1 MSLRTSLAATLLL
14 ISWWNNAPAQDKV
27 VPPANTGLVLEMAFI
42 KSAPPAYQTVYSSDS
57 ANPGNLSFRFGRV
70 AGWQLPP
77 GTQPVGLVRVLPVLR
92 DKAVIVRV
100 SVLRGKHMESEE
112 AVGTYTLGE
121 NEKVLVEAAKNFGVE
136 PFEIKV
142 IRLSSLPTNL
152 PAVEN
157 KLPSLD
163 VVGVEQVVSSLPF
176 IKITFRNLSEKSIE
190 AVYFE
195 VLQGDRLIGRS
206 MPQGKEG
213 YPLMLHGDAYEWS
226 IPLGTRSDGIA
237 GNYLPA
243 VIKDQRVVITGIFF
257 SDGTSEGAPNTDL
270 LKRLRHGR
278 KIELRRILPLFEN
291 ALAQSDSD
299 LSDGPAKLRLQVEA
313 LNYKLTAD
321 EQEELN
327 KTLTVKEQASNLVE
341 NSSYIIKKDLLD
353 FLKHFPA
360 VMDGKLFRT
369 WLVRA
374 KDHYS
379 NWLVRLETVP
389 VPPN

>member
-14 ISWWNNAPAQDKV
+14 ISLSSAARPQEKVAHPAD
-27 VPPANTGLVLEMAFI
+27 TGLVLEMSFL
-42 KSAPPAYQTVYSSDS
+42 KSKPPTYQTVYRPDS
-57 ANPGNLSFRFGRV
+57 PNPGNFSFRFGRV
-70 AGWQLPP
+70 ASWQLPV
-77 GTQPVGLVRVLPVLR
+77 GAQPVGAVRVLPVLMG
-92 DKAVIVRV
+92 KAVKVQV
-100 SVLRGKHMESEE
+100 SVMRGKYLDPEN

-121 NEKVLVEAAKNFGVE
+121 NEKVIVEAAKNFGVE

-157 KLPSLD
+157 KFPSLE
-163 VVGVEQVVSSLPF
+163 VVGIEQVVTALPV
-176 IKITFRNLSEKSIE
+176 IKIKFRNLSEKSIE
-190 AVYFE
+190 AVYLE
-195 VLQGDRLIGRS
+195 VLQGDRSIGMS

-213 YPLMLHGDAYEWS
+213 HPLMLPGDAHEWS

-243 VIKDQRVVITGIFF
+243 VIKEQRVVITGIFF
-257 SDGTSEGAPNTDL
+257 SDGTSEGDPNTDL
-270 LKRLRHGR
+270 LMRLRHGR

-291 ALAQSDSD
+291 ALAHSDSD
-299 LSDGPAKLRLQVEA
+299 LSNGPAQLRLQVEA
-313 LNYKLTAD
+313 LSYKLTSD

-327 KTLTVKEQASNLVE
+327 KTLKVKEHGSSLIENSSNLV
-341 NSSYIIKKDLLD
+341 KKDLLD
-353 FLKHFPA
+353 FLKRFPPL
-360 VMDGKLFRT
+360 MDGKLFRT

-379 NWLVRLETVP
+379 SWLARLETVS
-389 VPPN
+389 VAQN